1 MLTWEFVGGSKDSV
15 IYIYI
20 YRERDEMNPIM
31 INSTWA
37 NNITPML
44 DI

>member
-1 MLTWEFVGGSKDSV
+1 MGICGRFKRFGY

-20 YRERDEMNPIM
+20 DEMNPIM

>member
-20 YRERDEMNPIM
+20 DEMNPIM
-31 INSTWA
+31 INSTWLT
-37 NNITPML
+37 I
-44 DI
+44 

>member
-20 YRERDEMNPIM
+20 YIDEMNPIM

>member
-1 MLTWEFVGGSKDSV
+1 MGICGRFKRFGY

-20 YRERDEMNPIM
+20 QRERDEMNPIM

>member
-1 MLTWEFVGGSKDSV
+1 MLTWEFVGGSKNLV

-20 YRERDEMNPIM
+20 DEMNPIM

>member
-1 MLTWEFVGGSKDSV
+1 MGICGRFKRFGY

-20 YRERDEMNPIM
+20 YIERERDEMNPIM